1 MGKPLARASL
11 ALLLSSTLGLGC
23 GVQPQDGDG
32 TAEAASVVSCPAS
45 VQAWG
50 VGVHYNV
57 GDVVS
62 FKGAFFQCRQAHTTV
77 DGWFPDIVPALWNPV
92 TCGGATPP
100 PPAPPPAQ
108 PRPPAQTPPTQTP
121 PPATPPPVQ
130 NPPPVANGATEFA
143 PYVFAFS
150 FGNTSAFKFSSLAN
164 LQSQRRVQG
173 LSLAFVIA
181 DGGACRATQDIQR
194 NQGDIN
200 AFRNGGGKLK
210 ASFGGAL
217 GTYLENACATDVQM
231 ADVVTGFV
239 NQTGITDLDFDVE
252 QPQAL
257 TADINAKRARALRLV
272 QQRNPQVKISF
283 TVQAIPRDKNNTPGG
298 MTAAAVG
305 AVQAAKD
312 AGVKVSIVNLMTMD
326 YGAFFS
332 AGRRMG
338 DLAVSAATDEITQLQ
353 KIFGINADQAA
364 AMVGITPMLGTNDVT
379 SEVFSADDARTVV
392 AFAKQ
397 RKVGLL
403 SFWAINRDQV
413 CGAPNIANCSGIN
426 TANFQFTDIF
436 SAK

>member
-1 MGKPLARASL
+1 
-11 ALLLSSTLGLGC
+11 
-23 GVQPQDGDG
+23 
-32 TAEAASVVSCPAS
+32 VVSCPANI
-45 VQAWG
+45 AGWA
-50 VGVHYNV
+50 VGTSYKV
-57 GDVVS
+57 GSLVT
-62 FKGAFFQCRQAHTTV
+62 FKGGTFSCIQAHTAV

-92 TCGGATPP
+92 QCGGAASPP
-100 PPAPPPAQ
+100 AAPPPAQ
-108 PRPPAQTPPTQTP
+108 QPPAPKPPTQQPPVATP
-121 PPATPPPVQ
+121 PPAQ
-130 NPPPVANGATEFA
+130 NPPPPVSGVGATEYA

-150 FGNTSAFKFSSLAN
+150 FGNASAFKFSSLAN
-164 LQSQRRVQG
+164 LQQQRKVPA

-181 DGGACRATQDIQR
+181 DGGACRATQDIQSH
-194 NQGDIN
+194 QADIN

-217 GTYLENACATDVQM
+217 GTYLENACATETQM
-231 ADVVTGFV
+231 ADVITAFV

-257 TADINAKRARALRLV
+257 TAAINAKRARAMKLV
-272 QQRNPQVKISF
+272 QQRNPAIKISF
-283 TVQAIPRDKNNTPGG
+283 TVQAIPRDKNGTPGG

-338 DLAVSAATDEITQLQ
+338 DLAVSAASDEIVQLQ
-353 KIFGINADQAA
+353 KIFGVSADQAA

-379 SEVFSADDARTVV
+379 TEVFTADDARTVV

-413 CGAPNIANCSGIN
+413 CGAPDIANCSGVN
-426 TANFQFTDIF
+426 TANFQFNDIF
-436 SAK
+436 SAR